1 MHAKTFKEA
10 NMKPSARKY
19 RNRHWSLGLLAAL
32 LSIAGLICPAARA
45 QQATATVTGTVKD
58 PSGAAIPSA
67 QVQLTNVETGVVRT
81 TGTNSVGNYTFPSV
95 VPGSYSMKA
104 SATGFT
110 SVSQPPV
117 TLQVGQT
124 ATFDFE
130 LKVGSTSSTVT
141 VNALA
146 PALQT
151 ATAELGTV
159 VAPKEMNDL
168 PLNGRNFTELLTI
181 LPGTVNLN
189 TDQNAGGGGGWN
201 GASIGQ
207 FSFPAVNG
215 ARNRS
220 NMFILDGAND
230 LNTLSGTY
238 NYAPIVD
245 AIQEF
250 KSQGHN
256 DLAEYG
262 GAVGAMV
269 SVVTKSGTNH
279 YHGDLWEFLRNQ
291 VMDSTGYFEKTLPP
305 LRQNQFGA
313 SIGGPLSIPKLYNGK
328 NRTFFF
334 AAWEAYKFR
343 SVAETGTLGPTDAMR
358 NGDFSALGVP
368 IYDPATTQLLPS
380 GDYTRETFT
389 QEYNEGPG
397 NPSLCNGHTNCI
409 PSSRFSPISLLYQSI
424 IPKSS
429 PTTIN
434 GANFFY
440 PGRETKDQYSGT
452 LRVDQNFGN
461 NNQLMF
467 RYSQFDLYNTN
478 PSGTIGSAFVHVP
491 GHNWIGHWT
500 HEFSTTAF
508 TDVYFARNYGYTYT
522 GTTHAGEDA
531 AFLSALQQNGMSP
544 YFMTLAGKTYAPQ
557 YSASGYVGLT
567 GSQLQASGLA
577 DVWQFGGSYSK
588 IIGRHTIKAG
598 ADFETNDFTSPIAY
612 SNIGFNAQQTAG
624 VGVDSN
630 GNSIQGVGGNSWASL
645 LLGIPAS
652 GGYRNIHENVHG
664 GWIDGMYIQDQFK
677 ATSRLTINFGFR
689 NDMVLTPIYGQ
700 GRGGNYYTG
709 NADPVTGQY
718 ILNALPP
725 DCSATQGA
733 PCIPTGNYTASST
746 PAPGGLPPHAV
757 VSPTLRVI
765 KNSLANWAPRLGL
778 AYRINDKTVFR
789 SAYSRFYD
797 EWADIT
803 QLSQNF
809 GGNWPAV
816 NTIQNNG
823 LNLNVPTVT
832 AADPLQ
838 FGSGGAIIYPI
849 NDFSKVSQW
858 MVDPNFRTPVFDQWN
873 VGIERQLPENIVLD
887 ANYVGSNGRHEDWG
901 PTMNTPQPGP
911 GDVQP
916 RRPYPYMLQQW
927 FDQSVGNSR
936 YNALQVTLQQRA
948 THGVTFLASYTLSH
962 SNADGCNLGASCDS
976 SNPYNKAGD
985 YGTSDLNQKNVFSL
999 AFTAQSPFNRSPSKL
1014 VSNLAG
1020 GWALNGIVQLTSG
1033 KPYTITTGQDA
1044 ENIGCCLQQR
1054 VNVVGSPNSN
1064 VPANPD
1070 APQWINPSAFAMPA
1084 AYTYGTEKV
1093 NPFVSQH
1100 YNDVDLSIFRQFH
1113 IGLGEDR
1120 YFEFRADSFNLFNNV
1135 VFNPP
1140 NTNFSAPLDSN
1151 GYPTFGTITSQWNS
1165 PRQLQMALKFY
1176 Y

>member
-1 MHAKTFKEA
+1 MRAFA
-10 NMKPSARKY
+10 GKY
-19 RNRHWSLGLLAAL
+19 RNRHWSLGVLVLL
-32 LSIAGLICPAARA
+32 LSIACCIPQAAVA
-45 QQATATVTGTVKD
+45 QQATATVTGTVTD
-58 PSGAAIPSA
+58 PSGAAIPNA
-67 QVQLTNVETGVVRT
+67 QVQLTNVETGVVRK
-81 TGTNSVGNYTFPSV
+81 TGTNNVGSYTFPSV
-95 VPGSYSMKA
+95 VPGTYSMKA
-104 SATGFT
+104 SASGFT
-110 SVSQPPV
+110 TVSQPAV

-124 ATFDFE
+124 ANFNFA
-130 LKVGSTSSTVT
+130 LNVGSTASTVT

-146 PALQT
+146 PTLQT

-168 PLNGRNFTELLTI
+168 PLNGRNFTQLLTI

-189 TDQNAGGGGGWN
+189 TDQNSGGGGGWN
-201 GASIGQ
+201 GASVGQ

-269 SVVTKSGTNH
+269 SVVTKSGTNQ
-279 YHGDLWEFLRNQ
+279 YHGDLWEYLRNQ
-291 VMDSTGYFEKTLPP
+291 VMDSTGYFEKKLAP
-305 LRQNQFGA
+305 LRQNQFGL
-313 SIGGPLSIPKLYNGK
+313 SGGGPLSIPKLYNGK

-334 AAWEAYKFR
+334 AAWEAYKKR
-343 SVAETGTLGPTDAMR
+343 TVTETPATAATAAMR
-358 NGDFSALGVP
+358 SGDFSALGVP
-368 IYDPATTQLLPS
+368 IYDPATTTLLPS

-389 QEYNEGPG
+389 QEYNEP
-397 NPSLCNGHTNCI
+397 NSSLCGGHINCI
-409 PSSRFSPISLLYQSI
+409 PSSRFDPISLLYQSI
-424 IPKSS
+424 IPVGSN
-429 PTTIN
+429 TTAQGGN
-434 GANFFY
+434 LYY
-440 PGRETKDQYSGT
+440 PGKTAQDQYSGT

-461 NNQLMF
+461 NNQVMF
-467 RYSQFDLYNTN
+467 RYSQFDLYETS
-478 PSGTIGSAFVHVP
+478 PSGTIGNRFVHVP

-508 TDVYFARNYGYTYT
+508 SDVYFSRNYGYTYT
-522 GTTHAGEDA
+522 GTTHPGEDA
-531 AFLSALQQNGMSP
+531 AFSSALQQNGMSS
-544 YFMTLAGKTYAPQ
+544 YFMTLANKTYAPQ
-557 YSASGYVGLT
+557 FSASGYVGLT
-567 GSQLQASGLA
+567 GSQLQATGLA
-577 DVWQFGGSYSK
+577 DDWQFGGSYSK
-588 IIGRHTIKAG
+588 IIGRHTIKIG
-598 ADFETNDFTSPIAY
+598 ADFQTNNFTSPIAY
-612 SNIGFNAQQTAG
+612 SNIGFNAEQTAG
-624 VGVDSN
+624 VGAD
-630 GNSIQGVGGNSWASL
+630 QGVGGNSWASL
-645 LLGIPAS
+645 LLGVPAS
-652 GGYRNIHENVHG
+652 AGYRNIHEDVHG

-677 ATSRLTINFGFR
+677 ATSRLTLNLGFR
-689 NDMVLTPIYGQ
+689 NDMVLTPIYGT
-700 GRGGNYYTG
+700 GNAGNYYTG

-725 DCSATQGA
+725 NCSATQGA

-765 KNSLANWAPRLGL
+765 KNSLADWAPRLGL

-789 SAYSRFYD
+789 GAYTRFYD
-797 EWADIT
+797 AWATIT

-823 LNLNVPTVT
+823 LNTNVPTVG

-838 FGSGGAIIYPI
+838 LGSGGVIVYPI

-858 MVDPNFRTPVFDQWN
+858 MVDPNFKTPVFDQWN
-873 VGIERQLPENIVLD
+873 VGIQRQLPSNIVLN

-901 PTMNTPQPGP
+901 PVMNVPQPGP
-911 GDVQP
+911 GDIQS

-936 YNALQVTLQQRA
+936 YNALQVTLQQRS
-948 THGVTFLASYTLSH
+948 THGITFMVSYTLSH
-962 SNADGCNLGASCDS
+962 SNSDGCNLGASCDS

-985 YGTSDLNQKNVFSL
+985 YGTSDLNQKNVFS
-999 AFTAQSPFNRSPSKL
+999 ASFTAQSPFNHSPSRL
-1014 VSNLAG
+1014 VSNMAG

-1033 KPYTITTGQDA
+1033 KPYTITTGQDT
-1044 ENIGCCLQQR
+1044 ENVGCCNQQR
-1054 VNVVGSPNSN
+1054 VDVTGNPKSN
-1064 VPANPD
+1064 IPSNPD
-1070 APQWINPSAFAMPA
+1070 APQWISPSAFALPA
-1084 AYTYGTEKV
+1084 VYTYGSEKV

-1100 YNDVDLSIFRQFH
+1100 YNDVDLSLFRQFH
-1113 IGLGEDR
+1113 IGLGEAR
-1120 YFEFRADSFNLFNNV
+1120 YFQFRAAAFNVFNNV
-1135 VFNPP
+1135 VFNSPD
-1140 NTNFSAPLDSN
+1140 TNFSAPLDSN
-1151 GYPTFGTITSQWNS
+1151 GYPQFGTVRSQWNS
-1165 PRQLQMALKFY
+1165 PRVLQMALKFY